1 MRLRSLVAAVLLAG
15 SAPASAFAADSAAE
29 EQKIRALDQ
38 QWVAAVQAKD
48 AAGSAGFY
56 AADGALL
63 APNAPIAQG
72 TAAVTAAWQSLLGM
86 KNVNLTF
93 APTSIV
99 VASGGDMAYDIGTYN
114 LSFDSDKGPVKDA
127 GKYVVVWKKVDGDW
141 KVAAGIFNS
150 NGPAK

>member
-1 MRLRSLVAAVLLAG
+1 
-15 SAPASAFAADSAAE
+15 
-29 EQKIRALDQ
+29 
-38 QWVAAVQAKD
+38 
-48 AAGSAGFY
+48 
-56 AADGALL
+56 
-63 APNAPIAQG
+63 
-72 TAAVTAAWQSLLGM
+72 
-86 KNVNLTF
+86 VNLTF